1 MLISR
6 KSTLKKNYFIRFFSF
21 ITIALIIGF
30 FLLNTFKEEIYK
42 NIYSDIVFRT
52 YVKSFGIGG
61 IDREVTPVSILKD
74 LGKNFLNLNS
84 EKSK

>member
-6 KSTLKKNYFIRFFSF
+6 RKTVKKNYFIRISSF
-21 ITIALIIGF
+21 IIIALIIGF
-30 FLLNTFKEEIYK
+30 FLLVSFKEQIYK

-61 IDREVTPVSILKD
+61 IDREVTRSD
-74 LGKNFLNLNS
+74 
-84 EKSK
+84 